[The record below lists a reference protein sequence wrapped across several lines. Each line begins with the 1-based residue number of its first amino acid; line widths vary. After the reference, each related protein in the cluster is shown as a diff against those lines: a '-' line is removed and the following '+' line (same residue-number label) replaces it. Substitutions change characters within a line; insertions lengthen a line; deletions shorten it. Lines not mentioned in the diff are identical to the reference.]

1 MRRRLFFLTLLI
13 VVMFSYFVNGLYKH
27 NVFLAKE
34 ALQSNVKY
42 AVEPLSVTGRILDF
56 DLKSKSA
63 VIGVDTL
70 DGEPIRE
77 KWRVRFKTIETLEQL
92 VDHSTFKIAFT
103 VNRNQ
108 YQYTNAKNM
117 YAFDYDQYLFS
128 NGISRQYQVL
138 SVDDAEESNW
148 FSLAQIRLKIRLK
161 INQFLSLSLN
171 ESTYGFLKAL
181 LLGDKDTFDAYEH
194 YKQLG
199 LAHIFAISGLHF
211 GLIHRG
217 LKQVLFIPYP
227 KVKTLFIVLLMSILL
242 LIIGNGY
249 SAQRAFLMMLYS
261 EGCFLMKRK
270 HDLLTSLSFSLMII
284 LMLEPA
290 AILNSGL
297 HLSYYAYICVSVI
310 YKKLFRKPFKN
321 KLFESMRFSLAIQ
334 IMLLP
339 ATLYY
344 FQTANLF
351 GFLANFL
358 AVPLIGIILPMALA
372 FVLAG
377 IINIQ
382 ALTDFMATVLEWC
395 VHGFSWLA
403 TKMPLNMG
411 AFVGFKKS
419 DFYGLLLLLSFV
431 ALIMVFW
438 SLFDRRHLLFKY
450 GVPVLIGCVLFYGA
464 FDRLKTQITFFDV
477 GHGDMSLI
485 QVGDYTVLIDTG
497 DGKSSVTE
505 TLHARGIHKI
515 DSLVL
520 SHAHQDHIGDLEN
533 LIVSMRIGT
542 LYVNESTYESVKVM
556 LENYTGVVQVLDQPV
571 ELTVNPIV
579 GESSTLSFIP
589 VLGNNASNDP
599 NDDAI
604 AVKFEHKNITG
615 YFLGDLSTQATDH
628 LLNKYPPDQKANFF
642 IKTPHHGSKTS
653 LNLPL
658 YGHTNLKLAVTSH
671 STKYNMP
678 HSEVESG
685 LLSNKVLH
693 CTTYSHGEINLII
706 KNKQIE
712 IKRYLQPISL
722 FNSALLLN

>member
-13 VVMFSYFVNGLYKH
+13 VVLFSCFVNGLYKH
-27 NVFLAKE
+27 NVLLAKE
-34 ALQSNVKY
+34 ALRSNVKY
-42 AVEPLSVTGRILDF
+42 DVEPLSVTGRFLDF
-56 DLKSKSA
+56 DLTSKSA
-63 VIGVDTL
+63 VISVDTL
-70 DGEPIRE
+70 DGQPVRE
-77 KWRVRFKTIETLEQL
+77 KWRIRFKTVETLEQL
-92 VDHSTFKIAFT
+92 IEDATFKITFT
-103 VNRNQ
+103 VNRHQ
-108 YQYTNAKNM
+108 YQYTYSKNK

-128 NGISRQYQVL
+128 NGISRQYQVIA
-138 SVDDAEESNW
+138 VDDAKELNR
-148 FSLAQIRLKIRLK
+148 FSLTEIRLKSRLK
-161 INQFLSLSLN
+161 INAFLSLSLN

-181 LLGDKDTFDAYEH
+181 LLGDKGTFDAYEH

-217 LKQVLFIPYP
+217 LKQVLFIPNP
-227 KVKTLFIVLLMSILL
+227 KVKTLLIVFFMSILL

-261 EGCFLMKRK
+261 EGCFLLKRK
-270 HDLLTSLSFSLMII
+270 HDILTSLSFSLFII

-297 HLSYYAYICVSVI
+297 HLSYYAYICVSVL
-310 YKKLFRKPFKN
+310 YKRLFKNPFKN

-358 AVPLIGIILPMALA
+358 AVPLIGIILPMSLA
-372 FVLAG
+372 FVMLG
-377 IINIQ
+377 FMNYRV
-382 ALTDFMATVLEWC
+382 LTEFMGAVLEWC

-403 TKMPLNMG
+403 SRMPLNLS

-438 SLFDRRHLLFKY
+438 YLFDRRKWLLKFV
-450 GVPVLIGCVLFYGA
+450 VPVLVGCVLFYGL

-485 QVGDYTVLIDTG
+485 QVGDYSVLIDTG
-497 DGKSSVTE
+497 DGKSSVSE
-505 TLHARGIHKI
+505 MLHARGIHKI
-515 DSLVL
+515 DSLIL
-520 SHAHQDHIGDLEN
+520 SHEHQDHIGDLEN
-533 LIVSMRIGT
+533 LITTMRIGT
-542 LYVNESTYESVKVM
+542 LYVNHSTYEVVKGMLDDYKGDVKVI
-556 LENYTGVVQVLDQPV
+556 DQPV
-571 ELTVNPIV
+571 ELTVNPFFT
-579 GESSTLSFIP
+579 EASTLLLIP
-589 VLGNNASNDP
+589 IMGNNASNDP

-604 AVKFEHKNITG
+604 AVKFEHVNMTG
-615 YFLGDLSTQATDH
+615 YFLGDLSTQVTNH
-628 LLNKYPPDQKANFF
+628 LLSKYPPTAHANMF

-658 YGHTNLKLAVTSH
+658 YENPNLKLAVTSH
-671 STKYNMP
+671 STKYSMP
-678 HSEVESG
+678 HSEVEAG
-685 LLSNKVLH
+685 LLANDVVH
-693 CTTYSHGEINLII
+693 YTTYNSGEINLII
-706 KNKQIE
+706 KNNHIE
-712 IKRYLQPISL
+712 IKRYLQPITL
-722 FNSALLLN
+722 FNSPLLLN